1 MGSSRCL
8 DTVRVFLLTRFP
20 IPGASRGEIRA
31 VITYL
36 FRYIVRE
43 RVKFVV
49 LLSLAVADCP
59 IRTRP
64 FLHFRTFVLFRSRR
78 TLARS
83 KVYDVLRD
91 ISRSRVV
98 PFNGDPLLVRH
109 VGTYLPNAY
118 PLPARARR
126 NPDTLGAT
134 FARERGKIM
143 SGLASHFE

>member
-1 MGSSRCL
+1 MPRYGTRVPPNTIPDSTSISKLFSSR
-8 DTVRVFLLTRFP
+8 DGPTY
-20 IPGASRGEIRA
+20 AS
-31 VITYL
+31 
-36 FRYIVRE
+36 
-43 RVKFVV
+43 
-49 LLSLAVADCP
+49 
-59 IRTRP
+59 
-64 FLHFRTFVLFRSRR
+64 LHFRTLALSRSRQ

-126 NPDTLGAT
+126 NPDSGQRLLVSE
-134 FARERGKIM
+134 ER
-143 SGLASHFE
+143 L